1 MRWSSQKNDIMKTRK
16 KRKIY
21 ERCVK
26 RIFDVVFACVFLFLL
41 SPVYLFTAIL
51 VRIRLGAP
59 VIFTQE
65 RGGLGGKV
73 FKIYKFRTMADRRD
87 GEGKLLPDPER
98 LTRFGRFLRRT
109 SIDELPQLINIL
121 RGEMSFVGPRPQL
134 AEFLPHYSDE
144 EKLRHSVRPGLTGLA
159 QASGRNTLPWKKRF
173 ELDAEY
179 VRNVSFLLD
188 LKIVLLTLFSLFGK
202 GKDGDV
208 ESFYDRK

>member
-1 MRWSSQKNDIMKTRK
+1 MKIRK

-41 SPVYLFTAIL
+41 SPIFLLTAIL
-51 VRIRLGAP
+51 VRIKLGAP

-65 RGGLGGKV
+65 RGGLCGKV
-73 FKIYKFRTMADRRD
+73 FKIYKFRTMTDKRDR
-87 GEGKLLPDPER
+87 EGNLLPDSER

-121 RGEMSFVGPRPQL
+121 RGDMSFVGPRPQL
-134 AEFLPHYSDE
+134 AEFLPHYTDE
-144 EKLRHSVRPGLTGLA
+144 EKLRHTSRPGLTGLA
-159 QASGRNTLPWKKRF
+159 QVNGRNSIPWNKRF
-173 ELDAEY
+173 EFDIEYANNISFWLD
-179 VRNVSFLLD
+179 V
-188 LKIVLLTLFSLFGK
+188 KIFILTLATVFGK
-202 GKDGDV
+202 GSDGDV